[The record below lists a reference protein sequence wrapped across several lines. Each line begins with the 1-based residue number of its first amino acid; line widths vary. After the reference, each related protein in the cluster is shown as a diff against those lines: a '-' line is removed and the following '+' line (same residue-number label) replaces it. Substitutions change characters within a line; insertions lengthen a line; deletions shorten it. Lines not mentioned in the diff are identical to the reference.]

1 MSIKFSKSKDK
12 KKILLNNINVI
23 ESFLISE
30 GKDKLII
37 NQVSEEI
44 GTFYKNFIYRFCAKK
59 GIKVILSNR
68 EEEKETED
76 LFKEKELKLYLTNS
90 AKNVESILSKR
101 EKFIL
106 ITDYKIFKKYS
117 NSLFS
122 VNAYDYEKDIK
133 YYVQNNLKISNLD
146 VLEFCISTPQ
156 LVFSETSKF
165 LVNSKGYVK
174 ETKINERNNPILELR
189 KELFNFKRKKGD
201 LKKAYEIL
209 KNEAKFKK
217 FNFLAY

>member
-1 MSIKFSKSKDK
+1 M
-12 KKILLNNINVI
+12 NNISVI
-23 ESFLISE
+23 ESFLITE
-30 GKDKLII
+30 RNDKLII

-44 GTFYKNFIYRFCAKK
+44 GTFYKNFIYRSCAEK
-59 GIKVILSNR
+59 GIKIILSNR
-68 EEEKETED
+68 EEERETED
-76 LFKEKELKLYLTNS
+76 LFKEKDLKICLTNS
-90 AKNVESILSKR
+90 AKNIESVLSKR
-101 EKFIL
+101 EKFIV

-117 NSLFS
+117 NSLLS
-122 VNAYDYEKDIK
+122 VNGYNYEKDIK

-146 VLEFCISTPQ
+146 ILEFCISTPQ

-201 LKKAYEIL
+201 LRKAYEIL

-217 FNFLAY
+217 FNFLVY

>member
-1 MSIKFSKSKDK
+1 MFIKNSKDK
-12 KKILLNNINVI
+12 RKILLNNISVI
-23 ESFLISE
+23 ESFLITE
-30 GKDKLII
+30 RNDKLII

-44 GTFYKNFIYRFCAKK
+44 GTFYKNFIYRSCAEK
-59 GIKVILSNR
+59 GINVILSNR
-68 EEEKETED
+68 DEERETED
-76 LFKEKELKLYLTNS
+76 LFKKKELKICLTNS
-90 AKNVESILSKR
+90 AKDIENVLSKR
-101 EKFIL
+101 EKFIV

-117 NSLFS
+117 NSLLS
-122 VNAYDYEKDIK
+122 VNGYNYEKDIK

-146 VLEFCISTPQ
+146 ILEFCISTPQ

-189 KELFNFKRKKGD
+189 KELFNLKRKKGD
-201 LKKAYEIL
+201 LRKAYEIL

-217 FNFLAY
+217 LNFLAY